1 MSLSTMSTSCKLL
14 LHDMLLGNQ
23 RDVFRFET
31 QEKLQLLLE
40 SEDFKDALKT
50 QRGILVITYV
60 IFA

>member
-1 MSLSTMSTSCKLL
+1 
-14 LHDMLLGNQ
+14 MLLGNQ